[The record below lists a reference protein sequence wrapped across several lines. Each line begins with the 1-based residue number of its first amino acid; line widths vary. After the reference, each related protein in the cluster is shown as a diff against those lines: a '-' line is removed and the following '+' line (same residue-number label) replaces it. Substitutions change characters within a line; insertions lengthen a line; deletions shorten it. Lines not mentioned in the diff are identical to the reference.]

1 MNIIFS
7 DERMPGQAV
16 VDLMMKAAALCSE
29 QEGVDPERVSVSV
42 TFVGTEEI
50 QELNRIYRNK
60 DAVTDVLSF
69 PQFENPGDVPETGE
83 VCLGDV
89 VVCSEQALIQA
100 DEYGHSGERELVY
113 LFVHSIFHLLGYDH
127 MTEEDKSE
135 MREREEAIMEQIGL
149 AR

>member
-16 VDLMMKAAALCSE
+16 VDKMTEAAVLCSR

-42 TFVGTEEI
+42 TFVSSEEI
-50 QELNRIYRNK
+50 QELNRIYRDK

-69 PQFENPGDVPETGE
+69 PQFETPEEVPEEGE

-89 VVCSEQALIQA
+89 VICSEQALIQA

-113 LFVHSIFHLLGYDH
+113 LFVHSVFHLLGYDH
-127 MTEEDKSE
+127 MTDEDKSE
-135 MREREEAIMEQIGL
+135 MRQREESIMEQL
-149 AR
+149 NLTR